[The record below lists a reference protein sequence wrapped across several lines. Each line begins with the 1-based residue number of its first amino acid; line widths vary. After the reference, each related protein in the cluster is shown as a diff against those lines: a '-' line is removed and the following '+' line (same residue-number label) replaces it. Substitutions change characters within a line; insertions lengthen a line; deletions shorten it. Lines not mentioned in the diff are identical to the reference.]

1 MDRSGSVVKVLLS
14 LLLLACSSAL
24 AAKDSAIEMLPANND
39 VADIASLQRGARNF
53 MNYCSGCHSAKYV
66 RFNRMGRDLGL
77 TEDQLIENLMF
88 NAETPHDT
96 IQRTMRD
103 DDATRWFG
111 NPPPDLSVVPRS
123 RGINYIFNYLQSFY
137 VDPDSPTGV
146 DNILLKGTSMP
157 DVLWELQG
165 YQQAIFVEH
174 EVEEGGGAELVFER
188 FEPISEGSMSPE
200 EFQSFV
206 RDTVNFLDYMSEP
219 VQLKRRAIGIWVLM
233 FLVVFLILAM
243 MLKKQIWKD
252 IS

>member
-1 MDRSGSVVKVLLS
+1 MDRSGSVVKVLLPM
-14 LLLLACSSAL
+14 LLLACASTL

-66 RFNRMGRDLGL
+66 RFNRMGRDLEL
-77 TEDQLIENLMF
+77 TEAQLIENLMF

-111 NPPPDLSVVPRS
+111 SPPPDLSVVPRS
-123 RGINYIFNYLQSFY
+123 RGINYVFNFLLSFY

-146 DNILLKGTSMP
+146 DNIVLAGTSMP

-165 YQQAIFVEH
+165 YQKAIFVEH
-174 EVEEGGGAELVFER
+174 ELAGGGGTECGEDRHRGPTAR
-188 FEPISEGSMSPE
+188 AQITM
-200 EFQSFV
+200 
-206 RDTVNFLDYMSEP
+206 RDGNAGVDG
-219 VQLKRRAIGIWVLM
+219 R
-233 FLVVFLILAM
+233 
-243 MLKKQIWKD
+243 
-252 IS
+252 